1 MSDVHRRLIEWF
13 AAGLMIIGVLIA
25 VIVPSAVISYIIML
39 LFGIFT
45 GRIMV
50 KIHHKEHMPYI
61 LMLGGFV
68 IGYLLGV
75 YYGSRL
81 IVLVSFIVGV
91 YIGNYLYKKGILKD
105 SSF

>member
-1 MSDVHRRLIEWF
+1 MSDVHRKLIEWF
-13 AAGLMIIGVLIA
+13 AVGLMIIGIFVA
-25 VIVPSAVISYIIML
+25 VIVPSGVMSYIIML
-39 LFGIFT
+39 IFGAFT

-75 YYGSRL
+75 YYGSRIIAL
-81 IVLVSFIVGV
+81 LFFIAGV
-91 YIGNYLYKKGILKD
+91 FAGHYLYKKGILKD
-105 SSF
+105 SNF